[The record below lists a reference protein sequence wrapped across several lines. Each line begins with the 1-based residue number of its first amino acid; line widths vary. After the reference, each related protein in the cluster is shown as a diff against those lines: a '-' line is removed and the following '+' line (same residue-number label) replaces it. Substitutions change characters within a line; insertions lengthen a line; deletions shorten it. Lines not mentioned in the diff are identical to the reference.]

1 MTSRFLQQLDARPL
15 LGDGAMGTMIHA
27 RGIPFE
33 RCFDELNLSNPALIA
48 DIHRAYIDAGS
59 NLIET
64 NTFGGN
70 RFKLGEHGLAEKVT
84 EINQAGVQLARRVVD
99 AAFKEVFIAA
109 AVGPLGPRLA
119 PLGRL
124 SAHQARS
131 AFQEQVTA
139 LIDGGIDL
147 LVFETFVDVLELRE
161 AILAAANSRSSS

>member
-15 LGDGAMGTMIHA
+15 LGDGAMGTMIYA

-84 EINQAGVQLARRVVD
+84 EINQAGVQLARR
-99 AAFKEVFIAA
+99 
-109 AVGPLGPRLA
+109 GRCRLQ
-119 PLGRL
+119 GGFYCR
-124 SAHQARS
+124 SRRS
-131 AFQEQVTA
+131 AGATPGPPGPAQC
-139 LIDGGIDL
+139 
-147 LVFETFVDVLELRE
+147 
-161 AILAAANSRSSS
+161 SSGSLGFPGTGDRPNRRRD